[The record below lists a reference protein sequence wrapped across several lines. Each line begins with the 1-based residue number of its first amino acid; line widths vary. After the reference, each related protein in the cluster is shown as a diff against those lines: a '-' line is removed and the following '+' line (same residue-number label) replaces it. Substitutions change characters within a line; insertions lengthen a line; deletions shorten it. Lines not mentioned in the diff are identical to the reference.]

1 MVSNISIKML
11 SSKYVLNFGFSNLFW
26 LISNYLKLD
35 LLATLCLTSRLY
47 VHTAEV
53 RSSMLLMTFWLP
65 KDYEHDS

>member
-53 RSSMLLMTFWLP
+53 RS
-65 KDYEHDS
+65 